1 MKWKAI
7 NRAASCVAIDRPAIS
22 FWRIIDRISVIV
34 RDNVIH
40 RSTPKQSLP
49 AAIGIHRTVG
59 IAISSAR
66 IRPDQTNGFKTETL
80 QYTSK

>member
-1 MKWKAI
+1 MKWKAT
-7 NRAASCVAIDRPAIS
+7 NPAASCVAIDRPAIS
-22 FWRIIDRISVIV
+22 FWRITYRIGVIV
-34 RDNVIH
+34 RDNVIL

-59 IAISSAR
+59 IAIPSSR
-66 IRPDQTNGFKTETL
+66 IRPNQTNGFKTETL